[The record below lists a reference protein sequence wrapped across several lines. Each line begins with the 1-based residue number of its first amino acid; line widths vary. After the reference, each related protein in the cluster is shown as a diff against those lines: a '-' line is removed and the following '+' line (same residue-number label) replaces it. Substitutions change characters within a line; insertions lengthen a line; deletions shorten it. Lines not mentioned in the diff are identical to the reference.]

1 MNPKFAKFV
10 CLLVFVM
17 MGLSAMA
24 QNATTVTT
32 DVVPHLINYSG
43 LLKDI
48 DGKTLNSISGVT
60 FLIYKDEQG
69 GTPLWSEI
77 QNVQPD
83 DSGAYSV
90 QLGATKPEG
99 VPPEVFATGEARWL
113 GVQVEGQGEQA
124 RVLLV
129 SVPYA
134 LKAKD
139 AETLGG
145 RPASAYMLAPATSE
159 PSPNSTPP
167 EASAASA
174 SALPYAGLNIVSK
187 KVSSS
192 SIGGGGAAG
201 YLPVW
206 TDASDLGNSSFFQNS
221 SGQVG
226 LGTTSPVSALTMNG
240 TLAFTNASTPLL
252 YGYSNGAKGVLFGSR
267 MLWSLSPQSPNYG
280 IFFSPTVGSATRM
293 IWQTSPTQQ
302 FLSADFTNQ
311 RLGVGTA
318 NPAATLD
325 VFADGID
332 TLVGNMGCSSMFFNT
347 AGLAFGYSTTKLNCT
362 TYSLLGDSYNTYINA
377 PPYNST
383 FNFGGNIEFSEG
395 NVPLFQMQQLQGW
408 EGFIQYALSA
418 GNGDQAILFDNT
430 DYINNPDPDAFSAV
444 FGDDR
449 CGDEYF
455 GLSLID
461 NFLSYAYYNFFCSSY
476 ALLTDVDTGDVYLN
490 SAQGP
495 NLHLRVGNAEIAT
508 ASALDGGLDATF
520 NVNGTLTK
528 QGGSFKIDHPL
539 DPANKYLYH
548 SFVESPDMKNI
559 YDGVVNLDDQ
569 GEATVP
575 LPEWFGKLNRDFRYQ
590 LTSIGAPGPNLYI
603 AEEVTDNQFKIAGG
617 APGAKISWQVTGIRQ
632 DEWANAH
639 RIPVEEEKEGVERG
653 HYLHPE
659 LFGQP
664 EQASI
669 QWAHEP
675 NMRHAKKG
683 DGPRKGMQPRPASRP
698 GLPQGT
704 QP

>member
-1 MNPKFAKFV
+1 
-10 CLLVFVM
+10 
-17 MGLSAMA
+17 
-24 QNATTVTT
+24 
-32 DVVPHLINYSG
+32 
-43 LLKDI
+43 
-48 DGKTLNSISGVT
+48 
-60 FLIYKDEQG
+60 
-69 GTPLWSEI
+69 
-77 QNVQPD
+77 
-83 DSGAYSV
+83 
-90 QLGATKPEG
+90 
-99 VPPEVFATGEARWL
+99 
-113 GVQVEGQGEQA
+113 
-124 RVLLV
+124 
-129 SVPYA
+129 
-134 LKAKD
+134 
-139 AETLGG
+139 
-145 RPASAYMLAPATSE
+145 
-159 PSPNSTPP
+159 
-167 EASAASA
+167 
-174 SALPYAGLNIVSK
+174 
-187 KVSSS
+187 
-192 SIGGGGAAG
+192 
-201 YLPVW
+201 
-206 TDASDLGNSSFFQNS
+206 
-221 SGQVG
+221 
-226 LGTTSPVSALTMNG
+226 
-240 TLAFTNASTPLL
+240 
-252 YGYSNGAKGVLFGSR
+252 
-267 MLWSLSPQSPNYG
+267 
-280 IFFSPTVGSATRM
+280 
-293 IWQTSPTQQ
+293 
-302 FLSADFTNQ
+302 
-311 RLGVGTA
+311 
-318 NPAATLD
+318 
-325 VFADGID
+325 
-332 TLVGNMGCSSMFFNT
+332 
-347 AGLAFGYSTTKLNCT
+347 
-362 TYSLLGDSYNTYINA
+362 
-377 PPYNST
+377 
-383 FNFGGNIEFSEG
+383 
-395 NVPLFQMQQLQGW
+395 MQQLQGW

-495 NLHLRVGNAEIAT
+495 NLHLRVGNAEIAA